1 MDEKFEL
8 HSKFQLEGIFW
19 DAANPDDKFAGTLSC
34 DGRRLE
40 LNTRAELVTPTPEMF
55 MGSDE
60 ASVPDIVHGFTVKG
74 DCSIIGLQ
82 HINTPGLLDY
92 PRERGVRWRSFRVIG
107 ACLMGWHLANDTAE
121 VLTAADVTY
130 TGISEWF
137 PGCGASITWPEGA
150 TLISLPKERRTVL
163 DVCILAKRF
172 HLLIDIDPNF
182 EFKMGGRSFKAD
194 SEPVIMLEPAEPR
207 SLQWFVEVMHR
218 LENFLSLCLGSSVR
232 AKTMRLIGKD
242 DKTES
247 GWLIRPRGGKIEKP
261 SIAIWLRCD
270 SSQLSSAVA
279 SWFSMSEEFTPL
291 ENLIYGTIR
300 HSSLFVETE
309 FLSLAQAIESFHRL
323 TDTST
328 IVEPEVFA
336 QVQETLLGFI
346 SQQIWANSAIADR
359 CKEAL
364 NFLNDPTFK
373 TRIHSLLAGIDPERL
388 KTLVGDQV
396 IFEQTL
402 KQTRNYL
409 THPGIEKKGKVLTG
423 SKELFLFNQKLH
435 VLLRLLMLKTLGF
448 SEEAIFDQMFQQS
461 RRYS

>member
-8 HSKFQLEGIFW
+8 YSKFQLEGVFW
-19 DAANPDDKFAGTLSC
+19 DAAKPNDKFAGTLSC
-34 DGRRLE
+34 DGKRLE
-40 LNTRAELVTPTPEMF
+40 LVTRAELVTPTPAML
-55 MGSDE
+55 MGADE
-60 ASVPDIVHGFTVKG
+60 TSVPDVMHGFTVKG
-74 DCSIIGLQ
+74 DCTIVGLQ

-92 PRERGVRWRSFRVIG
+92 PRGRGVRWRYFRVIG

-121 VLTAADVTY
+121 VLTAADLTY

-150 TLISLPKERRTVL
+150 TLISLPKERRIVL

-182 EFKMGGRSFKAD
+182 EFKIGGKSFKAD

-207 SLQWFVEVMHR
+207 SLQWFVEAMHR

-242 DKTES
+242 EKAES
-247 GWLIRPRGGKIEKP
+247 GWLIRPRGGESEKP
-261 SIAIWLRCD
+261 SIAIWLHCD

-279 SWFSMSEEFTPL
+279 SWFSMSEEFAPL

-323 TDTST
+323 ADKST
-328 IVEPEVFA
+328 VVESEVFT
-336 QVQETLLGFI
+336 QVREDLSDFI
-346 SQQIWANSAIADR
+346 SQQSWANSAIGNS
-359 CKEAL
+359 CKNAL
-364 NFLNDPTFK
+364 NFLNEPTFQG
-373 TRIHSLLAGIDPERL
+373 RIHSLLAGIDPGRIE
-388 KTLVGDQV
+388 TLLGDPV

-402 KQTRNYL
+402 KQTRNYM
-409 THPGIEKKGKVLTG
+409 THPGIEKKGKVLTD

>member
-8 HSKFQLEGIFW
+8 HSKFQLEGVFW

-34 DGRRLE
+34 DGKRLE
-40 LNTRAELVTPTPEMF
+40 LVTRAELVTPTPAML
-55 MGSDE
+55 MGADE
-60 ASVPDIVHGFTVKG
+60 TSVPDVMHGFTVKG
-74 DCSIIGLQ
+74 DCTIVGLQ
-82 HINTPGLLDY
+82 RINTPGLLDY
-92 PRERGVRWRSFRVIG
+92 PKGRGVRWRYFRVIG

-121 VLTAADVTY
+121 VLTAADLTY

-137 PGCGASITWPEGA
+137 PGCGASITWPEGG
-150 TLISLPKERRTVL
+150 TLISLPKERRIVL
-163 DVCILAKRF
+163 DVCIIAKRF
-172 HLLIDIDPNF
+172 HLFIDIDPNF
-182 EFKMGGRSFKAD
+182 EFKMGGKSFKGD

-207 SLQWFVEVMHR
+207 SLEWFVEVMHR

-242 DKTES
+242 KKTES

-261 SIAIWLRCD
+261 SMAIWLGCD

-323 TDTST
+323 TDKST
-328 IVEPEVFA
+328 VVEPEVFA
-336 QVQETLLGFI
+336 QVKDALSNFI
-346 SQQIWANSAIADR
+346 SQQSWANSAIGNR
-359 CKEAL
+359 CKNAL
-364 NFLNDPTFK
+364 NFLNEPTFQG
-373 TRIHSLLAGIDPERL
+373 RIQSLLAGIDPGRL
-388 KTLVGDQV
+388 KTLVGDPV

-402 KQTRNYL
+402 KQTRNYM
-409 THPGIEKKGKVLTG
+409 THPGIEKKGKVLAD
-423 SKELFLFNQKLH
+423 SKELFLFNQRLH

>member
-1 MDEKFEL
+1 MNEKFEL
-8 HSKFQLEGIFW
+8 HSKFQLEGVFW

-34 DGRRLE
+34 DGKRLE

-55 MGSDE
+55 MGTDE

-74 DCSIIGLQ
+74 DCTIIGLQ

-107 ACLMGWHLANDTAE
+107 ACLMGWHLANNADE
-121 VLTAADVTY
+121 VLTTADLTY
-130 TGISEWF
+130 TGISQWF
-137 PGCGASITWPEGA
+137 PGCGASINFSDGA
-150 TLISLPKERRTVL
+150 RHISLRKERRTVL
-163 DVCILAKRF
+163 DVCVLAKRF

-182 EFKMGGRSFKAD
+182 EFKAGGRSFKAD
-194 SEPVIMLEPAEPR
+194 SEPVIMLEPPEPR
-207 SLQWFVEVMHR
+207 SLEWFVEVMHR

-242 DKTES
+242 EKTES
-247 GWLIRPRGGKIEKP
+247 GWLVRPRGGRIEKP
-261 SIAIWLRCD
+261 SITIWLRCD
-270 SSQLSSAVA
+270 SSQLASAVA

-323 TDTST
+323 TDKST
-328 IVEPEVFA
+328 VVGPQVFA
-336 QVQETLLGFI
+336 HVQETLLGFI
-346 SQQIWANSAIADR
+346 SQQTWANSALANR
-359 CKEAL
+359 CKESL

-373 TRIHSLLAGIDPERL
+373 TRIQSLLAGIDPQHL
-388 KTLVGDQV
+388 KTLVGDPI

-435 VLLRLLMLKTLGF
+435 VLLRLLMLKTMGF
-448 SEEAIFDQMFQQS
+448 SEAAIFDQMFQQS